1 MGERDV
7 QLVLEDLVG
16 KPSSQKAF
24 KSDPNAYLANFNLS
38 DAERNAFGDLSV
50 DCLVKTAAFINKFSD
65 AELSVGSLW
74 IKDQV

>member
-7 QLVLEDLVG
+7 QLVLEDLVA

-24 KSDPNAYLANFNLS
+24 KSDSSAYLAQFNLTDGEKS
-38 DAERNAFGDLSV
+38 AFGDLSV

-65 AELSVGSLW
+65 AELSIGSLW